1 MPKVGMRMVK
11 SAIAVFLCFVVFI
24 IRGNNGIPFY
34 SAIAAVLCMQ
44 PEVSDSMS
52 KGKSRII
59 STLIGGCLGMVML
72 YFFQTYFT
80 YQQDFLRYTIY
91 PIMII
96 HCCIFLLRYINLQVL
111 I

>member
-72 YFFQTYFT
+72 YFFQKLILHTS
-80 YQQDFLRYTIY
+80 R
-91 PIMII
+91 
-96 HCCIFLLRYINLQVL
+96 IF
-111 I
+111 